1 MCASVWRTACGSAA
15 ASSRNPT
22 PSRLR
27 RRAACWKSSASRSPL
42 RTTRATC
49 SSSREVAMWLFR
61 LLALACLALPAAAQ
75 AWPTR
80 VVKFVSPYPP
90 GGSVDPLARI
100 FAAKLGESLK
110 QQVIVE
116 NRTRASGVIGSD
128 YVAKSAPDG
137 YTFVFIFDTHS
148 VHQALNPNL
157 PFDPVKD
164 FAPVML
170 VGTAPMAVTTGA
182 SKPYKNFAEVVAAAK
197 AAPDKL
203 TIGNVGNG
211 SLGHLATILLN
222 QAAGVKLVPI
232 PYKGGGPL
240 STDVLGGQVDFA
252 MASTAAQAQ
261 YVRSGKMRALA
272 LTGDKRSSTMPD
284 VPTLKEL
291 GIPWQGAYAF
301 WGILAPAGTPK
312 PIIDKLVAELNKA
325 IKQPDV
331 NKTLTETLGMDVLA
345 LSPEAT
351 GKFLGDAI
359 QRWGKV
365 VKDNNIHAE

>member
-1 MCASVWRTACGSAA
+1 MSVFRI
-15 ASSRNPT
+15 
-22 PSRLR
+22 
-27 RRAACWKSSASRSPL
+27 
-42 RTTRATC
+42 
-49 SSSREVAMWLFR
+49 VLF
-61 LLALACLALPAAAQ
+61 LCIALPAAAQ
-75 AWPTR
+75 EWPTK

-90 GGSVDPLARI
+90 GGSVDPLARL
-100 FAAKLGESLK
+100 FAAKLSDSLK
-110 QQVIVE
+110 QQFIVE
-116 NRTRASGVIGSD
+116 NRTGASGIIGTE

-148 VHQALNPNL
+148 VHKALKPDL

-240 STDVLGGQVDFA
+240 STDVMGGQVDFA
-252 MASTAAQAQ
+252 MASTAAQAAH
-261 YVRSGKMRALA
+261 VKGGKMRALV
-272 LTGDKRSSTMPD
+272 LTGEKRSHTMPD
-284 VPTLKEL
+284 VPTLSEL
-291 GIPWQGAYAF
+291 GFKWEPAYAF

-325 IKQPDV
+325 IKLPDV
-331 NKTLTETLGMDVLA
+331 NKTLTETLGMDVVA
-345 LSPEAT
+345 LSPDAT
-351 GKFLGDAI
+351 GKFLADAAA
-359 QRWGKV
+359 RWGKV
-365 VKDNNIHAE
+365 VRENNIRAE